1 MSQVTYDPNDQ
12 FFPLFVKAH
21 QEGIIHDEVSGQEL
35 GVVAES
41 MEQHRLGVGTQVKGA
56 LNALCR
62 GDNHTSLRKRHFNV
76 VKKNNT

>member
-12 FFPLFVKAH
+12 FFPLFIKAH

-41 MEQHRLGVGTQVKGA
+41 ME
-56 LNALCR
+56 
-62 GDNHTSLRKRHFNV
+62 
-76 VKKNNT
+76 